1 MVFHL
6 CTIKPAISLWCVEP
20 FHLMTWRTG
29 GLHAGLFLTKET
41 HLLVGVN
48 YSGGV
53 ILDRKIMTPV
63 MSNRVKPR
71 TWCSCWLCETAREW
85 PFIVTHCVVTC
96 QNAFNVGK
104 HQSHLFPFWF
114 CCLDFDN
121 TDGCWNSS
129 WFETVATHNDL
140 TISGD
145 ISIGSRINPSKHIG
159 TQVPT
164 VHTVHVTVC
173 VVILYSDF
181 FKVYLCSTTS
191 FLNSS
196 SSLNVP

>member
-6 CTIKPAISLWCVEP
+6 CTIKPAISLWYVEP

-29 GLHAGLFLTKET
+29 GLHAELFLTKET
-41 HLLVGVN
+41 HLLAGVN

-71 TWCSCWLCETAREW
+71 TWSSCWLCETAREW

-96 QNAFNVGK
+96 QNGFKSASPTFSLLSLPSGYG
-104 HQSHLFPFWF
+104 QYQLM
-114 CCLDFDN
+114 L
-121 TDGCWNSS
+121 
-129 WFETVATHNDL
+129 DL

-145 ISIGSRINPSKHIG
+145 ISIGSRRHVG

-164 VHTVHVTVC
+164 VYTVRAAIC
-173 VVILYSDF
+173 VL
-181 FKVYLCSTTS
+181 
-191 FLNSS
+191 
-196 SSLNVP
+196 